1 MRFVFRRLL
10 IAIPS
15 LLIVSVFIFMLQ
27 HLAPGDP
34 TYLVTGPV
42 VSDEVYQRTRAQLGL
57 DEPLPVQ
64 YWTFLSNV
72 LRGDLGTSLLSKR
85 PTLDLIVDRLPK
97 TLAISLGAMALSY
110 VVGMTAGVIA
120 AIKRGSIWDVLVM
133 GAATLGMAVPGFWLG
148 LMLIMLFAVRLDWL
162 PASGASTP
170 RHFVLPILALGA
182 GEAASIARVIRSS
195 MLEALS
201 GDYIRTARAKG
212 LREGI
217 VIVRHA
223 LRNAL
228 LPIISI
234 LGMQIGFLLTG
245 AVIVETVFAFPGLG
259 RLLIDSILNK
269 DFPVVQGVLLVIGL
283 MIVLGNLLA
292 DVIYRFVDPR
302 IETI

>member
-1 MRFVFRRLL
+1 
-10 IAIPS
+10 
-15 LLIVSVFIFMLQ
+15 MLQ

-42 VSDEVYQRTRAQLGL
+42 VTDEVYQRTRTQLGL

-64 YWTFLSNV
+64 YWTFLSNAV
-72 LRGDLGTSLLSKR
+72 RGDLGTSLLSKR

-97 TLAISLGAMALSY
+97 TLAVSLGAMALSY
-110 VVGMTAGVIA
+110 LIGVTAGVIA
-120 AIKRGSIWDVLVM
+120 AVKRGTVWDVLVM
-133 GAATLGMAVPGFWLG
+133 GGATLGMAIPGFWLG
-148 LMLIMLFAVRLDWL
+148 LMLIMFFAVRLGWL

-170 RHFVLPILALGA
+170 SHFVLPILALGV
-182 GEAASIARVIRSS
+182 GESASIARVIRSS
-195 MLEALS
+195 MLES
-201 GDYIRTARAKG
+201 MGGDYIRTARAKG
-212 LREGI
+212 LRER
-217 VIVRHA
+217 VVVVRHA

-228 LPIISI
+228 LPVTSI

-245 AVIVETVFAFPGLG
+245 AVIVETVFGFPGLG

-283 MIVLGNLLA
+283 MIVLGNFVA

-302 IETI
+302 IEFD

>member
-1 MRFVFRRLL
+1 MRFVLRRLL
-10 IAIPS
+10 GAVPS
-15 LLIVSVFIFMLQ
+15 LIVVSIFIFTLQ

-42 VSDEVYQRTRAQLGL
+42 VSDEVYQRTRMQLGL

-64 YWTFLSNV
+64 YWTFLSNAV
-72 LRGDLGTSLLSKR
+72 QGDLGTSLLSKR
-85 PTLDLIVDRLPK
+85 PTLDLIAERLPK
-97 TLAISLGAMALSY
+97 TLAVSLGAMALSY
-110 VVGMTAGVIA
+110 LIGMTAGVIA
-120 AIKRGSIWDVLVM
+120 AIKRGSVWDVLVM
-133 GAATLGMAVPGFWLG
+133 GIATLGMAVPGFWLG
-148 LMLIMLFAVRLDWL
+148 LMLIMLFAVQLGWL

-170 RHFVLPILALGA
+170 SHFVLPILALGF

-195 MLEALS
+195 MLEAMG

-212 LREGI
+212 LHEQV

-228 LPIISI
+228 LPVTSI

-245 AVIVETVFAFPGLG
+245 AVIVETVFGFPGLG

-283 MIVLGNLLA
+283 MIVIGNFFA

-302 IETI
+302 IDFS